1 MPGETPAPEPRSGT
15 PPTPPAGAVLTGLGA
30 SGGRATGLARVLHSP
45 ADAGQMQPGEILV
58 APFTDPGWT
67 PVFPL
72 AAGIVMDLGGLPA
85 FRPTSRHEAGNTENS
100 VYCYLEALQ
109 GAYAHFERKAG
120 GIDFDAHFKKHIYHV
135 PFGAMAYRAHRTL
148 LRNAEVVHLFHRAEE
163 FGIKLTGFEADYA
176 EAVRRSR
183 RVADRMAK
191 GVEFLFRKN
200 KIALVPGRGVLGSA
214 TTVEVTGPAGATT
227 LEGRAVILATGSEPR
242 SLPGVTIDETRVISS
257 NGAVRNE
264 TRPASLVIIG
274 AGAVGVEFADVYS
287 AYGTTVTLLEAL
299 PRIVPI
305 EDEEVSAQLARI
317 FARRKIEMKTGVK
330 VQSVVARDNG
340 VRVITESGTI
350 DAEQVLMAVGRG
362 AKVKDVGLEKL
373 GIAMDRNFVKVS
385 PTMETSVKGVYAI
398 GDMAGAPLLAHKA
411 MAEGVVAAEAIAGKS
426 PRPVNYANVP
436 SCTYCRPQVAS
447 IGITEAKA
455 KENGREVTVGKFPFT
470 ASGKAVALGE
480 TDGFVKVVA
489 DKATGE
495 ILGVHILG
503 PEATE
508 IIHEFAVGRT
518 LEATLEEVIHT
529 IHAHPT
535 LSEAA
540 LEATLG
546 ALGQA
551 IHL

>member
-1 MPGETPAPEPRSGT
+1 MATQKFDVVVVGTGPGGYVSAIRCAQLGLSVVAVEDDRPGGVCLNWGCI
-15 PPTPPAGAVLTGLGA
+15 PT
-30 SGGRATGLARVLHSP
+30 
-45 ADAGQMQPGEILV
+45 
-58 APFTDPGWT
+58 
-67 PVFPL
+67 
-72 AAGIVMDLGGLPA
+72 
-85 FRPTSRHEAGNTENS
+85 
-100 VYCYLEALQ
+100 
-109 GAYAHFERKAG
+109 KA
-120 GIDFDAHFKKHIYHV
+120 
-135 PFGAMAYRAHRTL
+135 L

-163 FGIKLTGFEADYA
+163 FGIKVSGFEADYA

-200 KIALVPGRGVLGSA
+200 KITLVPGRGVMKSA
-214 TTVEVTGPAGATT
+214 TTVEVTGPAGTTT

-242 SLPGVTIDETRVISS
+242 SLPGVTIDEKRVISS

-264 TRPASLVIIG
+264 SRPASLIVIG

-287 AYGTTVTLLEAL
+287 AYGTQVTVLEAL

-305 EDEEVSAQLARI
+305 EDEEVSTQLTRI
-317 FARRKIEMKTGVK
+317 LNRRKIETKTGVK
-330 VQSVVARDNG
+330 VQSVTASDTG
-340 VRVITESGTI
+340 VRVTTDAGTF
-350 DAEQVLMAVGRG
+350 DAEQVLVAVGRA
-362 AKVKDVGLEKL
+362 AKVKDVGLDTL
-373 GIAMDRNFVKVS
+373 GVQMERGFVKVS

-426 PRPVNYANVP
+426 PRPVDYGNVP

-447 IGITEAKA
+447 IGISEAKA
-455 KENGREVTVGKFPFT
+455 KENGRAITVGRFPFT
-470 ASGKAVALGE
+470 ASGKAVALGD

-518 LEATLEEVIHT
+518 LEATLEEIVHT

-540 LEATLG
+540 LEATLA
-546 ALGQA
+546 ALGHA